1 MFWLLFTLVDLYV
14 GVVVLDQMM
23 PSLPPEKQGRALI
36 AKRILIAATVVVALF
51 TIVKWVRK

>member
-23 PSLPPEKQGRALI
+23 PSLPPEKQGRARI
-36 AKRILIAATVVVALF
+36 ATRILIAATAIVALF
-51 TIVKWVRK
+51 TIVKWVRR